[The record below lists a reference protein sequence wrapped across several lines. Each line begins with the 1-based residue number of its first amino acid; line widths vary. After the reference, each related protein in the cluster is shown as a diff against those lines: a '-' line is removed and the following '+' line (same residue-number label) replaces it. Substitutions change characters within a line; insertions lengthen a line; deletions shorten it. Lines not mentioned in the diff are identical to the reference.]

1 MTTWTSEEADLA
13 ETESMGALLARID
26 RYIEVRFA
34 PQDEALEAAVRESR
48 QAGLPEIQVSPN
60 EAKLLQLLAELV
72 DARSVLEIGTLGG
85 YSAIH
90 FARALPEDG
99 RLVSLEIDERHA
111 EVARENVE
119 RAGLSGKVEIRVGD
133 ARELLAGIA
142 EGGEGP
148 FDVVFIDA
156 DKSGYPEYLEWSLR
170 ITRPGSLILGDNTVR
185 GGSILD
191 PRDDSARATNE
202 FNERIAGDPRLSAIL
217 LPILRERIDGLT
229 IARVRDRP

>member
-1 MTTWTSEEADLA
+1 VA
-13 ETESMGALLARID
+13 ETENMGALLAEID
-26 RYIEVRFA
+26 RYIEERFA

-48 QAGLPEIQVSPN
+48 QAGLPEIRVSPN

-72 DARSVLEIGTLGG
+72 GARSVLEIGTLGG

-142 EGGEGP
+142 EAGEGP

-156 DKSGYPEYLEWSLR
+156 DKTGYPEYLEWSLR